1 MGRLIV
7 AILIAASF
15 TLIFYVAMEAER
27 HNPMLGDLPTKIT
40 AAIYTVV
47 SIIYI
52 LLSIM
57 SWRRSDGESL
67 GEAGEIYLEGARGRC
82 GHEGE
87 GHRG

>member
-1 MGRLIV
+1 MERLIV

-40 AAIYTVV
+40 AAIYIIL

-52 LLSIM
+52 LLSTM
-57 SWRRSDGESL
+57 SCKSDGESL
-67 GEAGEIYLEGARGRC
+67 GEAGEIYLEGACR
-82 GHEGE
+82 
-87 GHRG
+87 